1 MSNVEHDA
9 LQVRMPTAGVVSN
22 PGALLVQVRQPMGR
36 LQGLQQGLRL
46 GRLEQGWA
54 LG

>member
-22 PGALLVQVRQPMGR
+22 PGALLVQARQPMGR